1 MVLRGIPVAL
11 LIFETCTKA
20 MSGACEYKTYFKK
33 QEVFIEEENENKH
46 VEIISVAAMA
56 AVLIF
61 VAWILGRQY
70 C

>member
-1 MVLRGIPVAL
+1 
-11 LIFETCTKA
+11 

-33 QEVFIEEENENKH
+33 QEAFIEEENENKH
-46 VEIISVAAMA
+46 VAIISVAAMA

>member
-11 LIFETCTKA
+11 LIFETCTKV
-20 MSGACEYKTYFKK
+20 MSGVCEYKTYFKK
-33 QEVFIEEENENKH
+33 QEAFIEEENESKH

-61 VAWILGRQY
+61 VAWILGRRY